1 MKPLSGGSLLLERK
15 VLISYES
22 EMPRRWGGGGD
33 GTRKFG
39 SKQVAAERLK
49 G

>member
-1 MKPLSGGSLLLERK
+1 MKPFSGGSLLLERK

-22 EMPRRWGGGGD
+22 EMPRRWGGGA
-33 GTRKFG
+33 KHENLAPN
-39 SKQVAAERLK
+39 KLQLK

>member
-1 MKPLSGGSLLLERK
+1 MKPLSGGSVLLERK

-22 EMPRRWGGGGD
+22 EMPRRWGGG
-33 GTRKFG
+33 TQHENLAPNKL
-39 SKQVAAERLK
+39 QLK